1 MFKELDMVV
10 LKKPLP
16 GASVPAGAQGTI
28 VFVPSAGDQ
37 AYEVEF
43 FDQDDKTVDVCT
55 VIGEEYLDETGPLGD
70 K

>member
-16 GASVPAGAQGTI
+16 GASVPVGARGTI
-28 VFVPSAGDQ
+28 VFVHCAEDQ

-55 VIGEEYLDETGPLGD
+55 VIGEEYLDETEPFGD

>member
-16 GASVPAGAQGTI
+16 GASVPGGAQGTI
-28 VFVPSAGDQ
+28 VFVHCAEDQ

-55 VIGEEYLDETGPLGD
+55 VIGEEYLDETGPFGD

>member
-1 MFKELDMVV
+1 MFNELDVVV

-16 GASVPAGAQGTI
+16 GASVPVGAIGTI
-28 VFVPSAGDQ
+28 VFVHSAGDQ

-43 FDQDDKTVDVCT
+43 FDQNDKTIDVCT
-55 VIGEEYLDETGPLGD
+55 VVGDEYLAEEGSSES

>member
-1 MFKELDMVV
+1 MFKELDVVV

-16 GASVPAGAQGTI
+16 GASVPVGAQGVI
-28 VFVPSAGDQ
+28 VFVHNAVDQ

-43 FDQDDKTVDVCT
+43 FDQNDKTVDVCT
-55 VIGEEYLDETGPLGD
+55 VTGDEYLGEKGPFGD